1 MSFGDRQARLR
12 VMELVERR
20 VKRFGSGEDLWPLR
34 IPPDPVS
41 LDDLIRQALP
51 DGHGRFDVSTLRAR
65 TLLSMA
71 WDDGTVWELWAL
83 VLPSGL
89 KVFCDSGGGEHRI
102 LATGGRHSG
111 AETDRLFLER
121 LAESGGQQFGIE
133 MAGGAPVTVRAF
145 GIDRDRLVE
154 FFLHLLE
161 VTGSEGSVRAQLERA
176 GVAVPH
182 DAAGADFR
190 HVVASWLDVAA
201 SNPGAAQ
208 DDRSRRAGPGEAQP
222 LHFAGEADED
232 EYED

>member
-20 VKRFGSGEDLWPLR
+20 VKRFGSGEDLWPIR
-34 IPPDPVS
+34 VPPEPVS
-41 LDDLIRQALP
+41 LDDLVRQALP
-51 DGHGRFDVSTLRAR
+51 EGHGRFDVSTLRAR

-121 LAESGGQQFGIE
+121 LAESGGERFGIE
-133 MAGGAPVTVRAF
+133 MAGGAPSTVRAS

-176 GVAVPH
+176 GIAVAH
-182 DAAGADFR
+182 DTGGADFR
-190 HVVASWLDVAA
+190 HVVASWLDLAA
-201 SNPGAAQ
+201 SNSGATQ
-208 DDRSRRAGPGEAQP
+208 ESRSRRVGPGEARP
-222 LHFAGEADED
+222 LHWTGEEED